1 MFIGTSFITAS
12 ICRQLRIHHGGMG
25 KEGWY
30 THVRDHGSAIKQ
42 STLLIKRKIWLNL
55 KTIML
60 RESLP
65 QKRTFCMVPVL

>member
-1 MFIGTSFITAS
+1 
-12 ICRQLRIHHGGMG
+12 MG